1 MATAKV
7 ENKRDETEDADVNQK
22 DAGKKGKKGTDVTVH
37 ENPLE
42 TV

>member
-1 MATAKV
+1 MLSALMAT
-7 ENKRDETEDADVNQK
+7 TEGADVNQK
-22 DAGKKGKKGTDVTVH
+22 DAGKKGKKGKKGTDMTVH